1 MDVYEIHASDVG
13 IKQVRKQRICRTA
26 QLFVDSV
33 PVFIYFRN
41 RNAVYLD
48 GRPGMGVQ

>member
-33 PVFIYFRN
+33 PVFIFS
-41 RNAVYLD
+41 
-48 GRPGMGVQ
+48 

>member
-1 MDVYEIHASDVG
+1 MYEIHASDVG

-33 PVFIYFRN
+33 PVFIFLRTSPQF
-41 RNAVYLD
+41 VWTDCLE
-48 GRPGMGVQ
+48 

>member
-1 MDVYEIHASDVG
+1 MYEIHASDVG

-33 PVFIYFRN
+33 PVFIFEN
-41 RNAVYLD
+41 KSAVCLD
-48 GRPGMGVQ
+48 GLPGIEVQ